1 MIVTKLKLKKNLS
14 SKIFFILYILFS
26 SLSLSADPLQKAVN
40 SEFRDLK
47 NTSRDIYRNPYE
59 TLSFF
64 ELEPSMTVVELS
76 PGGGWYT
83 EILASYLDDSGT
95 LIAAHFDRNSSNNY
109 LKKSRINFEKK
120 ISSEEIYNKV
130 KIVDLTSKLSEPES
144 VDAVLTFRNLHN
156 WLGPMMDKVFS
167 NTFAAL
173 KPGGIFGVVEHRAV
187 NGTSMKDMK
196 KSGYVTEDHAIE
208 IAEKHGFRLVAKSEI
223 NANPKDTKNHP
234 KGVWTLPPSLRLK
247 EKNQD
252 KYVAIGESDRM
263 TLLFKKP

>member
-1 MIVTKLKLKKNLS
+1 MIVTKLKFDKTFS
-14 SKIFFILYILFS
+14 SKKFFILIILFFS
-26 SLSLSADPLQKAVN
+26 FSLSADPLQKAVN

-47 NTSRDIYRNPYE
+47 NTSRDVYRNPYE

-83 EILASYLDDSGT
+83 EILASYLDNSGT

-109 LKKSRINFEKK
+109 LKKSRLNFEKK
-120 ISSEEIYNKV
+120 ISSEVIYNKV
-130 KIVDLTSKLSEPES
+130 KIVDLTSKLSEPGS

-173 KPGGIFGVVEHRAV
+173 KSGGIFGVVEHRAEK
-187 NGTSMKDMK
+187 GTSMKDMK

-208 IAEKHGFRLVAKSEI
+208 IAEKHGFRLVSRSEI
-223 NANPKDTKNHP
+223 NANPNDTKNHP

>member
-1 MIVTKLKLKKNLS
+1 
-14 SKIFFILYILFS
+14 
-26 SLSLSADPLQKAVN
+26 
-40 SEFRDLK
+40 
-47 NTSRDIYRNPYE
+47 
-59 TLSFF
+59 
-64 ELEPSMTVVELS
+64 MTVVELS

-130 KIVDLTSKLSEPES
+130 KIVDLTSKLSEPGS

-167 NTFAAL
+167 NTFTAL
-173 KPGGIFGVVEHRAV
+173 KSGGIFGIVEHRALK
-187 NGTSMKDMK
+187 GTSMKDMK

-208 IAEKHGFRLVAKSEI
+208 IAEKHGFKLVSRSEI

>member
-1 MIVTKLKLKKNLS
+1 M
-14 SKIFFILYILFS
+14 
-26 SLSLSADPLQKAVN
+26 
-40 SEFRDLK
+40 
-47 NTSRDIYRNPYE
+47 
-59 TLSFF
+59 
-64 ELEPSMTVVELS
+64 
-76 PGGGWYT
+76 
-83 EILASYLDDSGT
+83 
-95 LIAAHFDRNSSNNY
+95 IAAHFDRNSSNNY
-109 LKKSRINFEKK
+109 LKNSRLNFEKK

-130 KIVDLTSKLSEPES
+130 KIVDLTSKLSEPGS

-167 NTFAAL
+167 NTFTAL
-173 KPGGIFGVVEHRAV
+173 KSGGIFGIVEHRAAK
-187 NGTSMKDMK
+187 GTSMKDMK

-208 IAEKHGFRLVAKSEI
+208 IAEKHGFRLVSRSEI

-247 EKNQD
+247 EKNKD